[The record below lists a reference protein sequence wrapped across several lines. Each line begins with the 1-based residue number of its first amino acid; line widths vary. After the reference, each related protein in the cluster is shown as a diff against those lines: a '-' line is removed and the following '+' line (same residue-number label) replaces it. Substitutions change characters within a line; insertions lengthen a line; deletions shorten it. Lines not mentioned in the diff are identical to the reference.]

1 MKRTVGFHFQ
11 NFALLLRCIAPVA
24 LICAA
29 LLCAL
34 PGLSQSST
42 SARLSG
48 SVADP
53 SGAVVPKAKVVAL
66 NTGTGLS
73 TTVESDGTGNY
84 AFNSLPVGVY
94 TISASGSG
102 FAPLVET
109 GVELTVGQSATLNLV
124 LKLGGAA
131 DTVTVTGGAEL
142 INTTTAELG
151 QTINEETV
159 KELPLNGRDPGTLV
173 FLAAGVT
180 NEMNSQASTLQAT
193 NSFPNESGASA
204 GGQRQG
210 STWYLL
216 DGVSHMDTYTLLAL
230 PFPNPDA
237 TQEFR
242 VITNNFD
249 ARNGFAP
256 AAIVS
261 IQTKSGSNAFH
272 GGAFDFL
279 RNGYVNA
286 ANPFSGNVDGLHRN
300 QFGGFVGGP
309 VFRNKLF
316 FFANY
321 QGTRESY
328 TANTNNAITPT
339 TAERNGDFSALLNLK
354 DAKGNPAPVI
364 LPAPFVNNK
373 VSPSAFS
380 PGAVKLLQYI
390 PTGDPVTGAVVFSF
404 PPQVTSYNEVTARL
418 DYDIN
423 DNQRIFVRSFT
434 NYYNQLGQTEPNN
447 ILAGVLGSN
456 GIFLSEVVN
465 HTWTINPTTLNTL
478 AVGYIGYDFHTGTPI
493 LNSSGQPICLSQF
506 INVVDPPGACYMED
520 LNVLPGGSYSQ
531 YAPATG
537 FSSFSSNPDNTK
549 RMDYTA
555 SETFTKT
562 IGAHTISAGTD
573 IFHRHHTEASLFNQS
588 PVIGFN
594 GQYDNGVPFAD
605 FLLGKADSIFQGAG
619 EAGATSQWMFGIYA
633 QDQWKVRS
641 NLTATLGLRW
651 DPNTPAHVAGGRGAM
666 YIPGQQS
673 TRFPN
678 APTGLVFPGDAGIS
692 DTLYNASYRYFEPRI
707 GLAWSITPKS
717 TVRSA
722 FGMFT
727 TPMEDAFYQRV
738 WDVAP
743 FQPSYGVGGG
753 QTVYVPFDNPWT
765 NFLGGPGIAAGKS
778 PFPPFAGP
786 QQNPPSTSTFG
797 QGTGD
802 PATFA
807 PNLRL
812 GVTQSWNVSLEQ
824 QLTKALA
831 LHVAYVGSES
841 YHQATTVEQ
850 NPGNPATGGNTRFNP
865 TFGGI
870 LQVQDGGTAS
880 YSALQAGV
888 EHKFAH
894 GFQLQSNFTW
904 SKTTDVGGSGDP
916 DFESSVS
923 DPFSVQHDKGPSSLN
938 VPFVWVTYGI
948 YQAPKFENR
957 GALVKTFLGGWEIS
971 ALFSAE
977 SGEPF
982 TINGGNGNNN
992 SGYDVGQDR
1001 ADLVPGQA
1009 FKVRQGGKSNWL
1021 NNYFNQ
1027 AAFVQ
1032 NKVGTPGNSPKYLI
1046 QGPPDRDMDVAFI
1059 KNFNYQERY
1068 NAQFR
1073 WEMFNATNTPSY
1085 GQPDNNPTDGNFG
1098 QISGIG
1104 PISPRVMQA
1113 GLKLTF

>member
-1 MKRTVGFHFQ
+1 MKRIAG
-11 NFALLLRCIAPVA
+11 LLSQDYTSLSRRIAPVA

-29 LLCAL
+29 LLYAL

-42 SARLSG
+42 SARLG
-48 SVADP
+48 GAVADA
-53 SGAVVPKAKVVAL
+53 SGAVVPKVKVMAQ
-66 NTGTGLS
+66 NAGTGLS
-73 TTVESDGTGNY
+73 ETVQSDAAGNY

-94 TISASGSG
+94 TVTASGTG

-109 GVELTVGQSATLNLV
+109 GVELTVGQAATLNLV
-124 LKLGGAA
+124 LSVGGTQ

-142 INTTTAELG
+142 INTTTADLG

-261 IQTKSGSNAFH
+261 IQTKAGTNAFH
-272 GGAFDFL
+272 GGAFDFI

-309 VFRNKLF
+309 VFRDKLF

-354 DAKGNPAPVI
+354 DANGNPAPVI
-364 LPAPFVNNK
+364 LPAPFVNDK
-373 VSPSAFS
+373 VNPSAYS

-390 PTGDPVTGAVVFSF
+390 PTGDAVTGDVTFSF

-423 DNQRIFVRSFT
+423 DKQRIFVRSFT

-456 GIFLSEVVN
+456 GVFLSEVVN
-465 HTWTINPTTLNTL
+465 HTWTISPTTLNTL
-478 AVGYIGYDFHTGTPI
+478 AVGYIGYDFHTGTAI

-506 INVVDPPGACYMED
+506 INVVDPPGACYLED

-555 SETFTKT
+555 SETLTKT

-573 IFHRHHTEASLFNQS
+573 VFHRHHTERSLFNQS

-633 QDQWKVRS
+633 QDQWKVRP

-666 YIPGQQS
+666 YIPGQKS
-673 TRFPN
+673 TRYPN
-678 APTGLVFPGDAGIS
+678 APVGLVFPGDTGIS

-707 GLAWSITPKS
+707 GVAWSITPKT

-722 FGMFT
+722 FGLFT

-765 NFLGGPGIAAGKS
+765 NFAGGPGLAAGQS

-797 QGTGD
+797 QGTSV

-812 GVTQSWNVSLEQ
+812 GVTQSWNASLEQ
-824 QLTKALA
+824 QITKALA
-831 LHVAYVGSES
+831 LHIAYVGSES

-850 NPGNPATGGNTRFNP
+850 NPGNPATGGNTRFNSN
-865 TFGGI
+865 FGGV

-888 EHKFAH
+888 EHKFAR

-948 YQAPKFENR
+948 YQAPKFESH
-957 GALVKTFLGGWEIS
+957 GVLVKTLLGGWEFS

-1001 ADLVPGQA
+1001 ADLVPGQN
-1009 FKVRQGGKSNWL
+1009 FKVRQGGKNHWL

-1032 NKVGTPGNSPKYLI
+1032 NKVGTPGDSPKYLI
-1046 QGPPDRDMDVAFI
+1046 QEPPDRDLDVAFI
-1059 KNFNYQERY
+1059 KNFHYRERY

-1073 WEMFNATNTPSY
+1073 WEMFNASNTPSY
-1085 GQPDNNPTDGNFG
+1085 GQPDNNPTDSNFG

-1104 PISPRVMQA
+1104 PINPRVMQA
-1113 GLKLTF
+1113 ALKLTF